1 MYMCICIRYKARE
14 ICVYIYTCRLIL
26 LPWQITELELLV
38 SVTKGM
44 GNNIQGAIVG
54 WVELY
59 ASNWFIT
66 SWTSSFLILQPIENP
81 IFAPIYIYYAFHI
94 IYIYLF
100 TTYSNWPKWHKRLA
114 LATTILRCS
123 HIGHLWRSQRY
134 WSDQAEKQQ
143 FDVENPSVSVDHFPE
158 TIGFPHLSHLD
169 VSLP

>member
-14 ICVYIYTCRLIL
+14 ICVYIYIYTCRLIL

-94 IYIYLF
+94 IYIYIYIYLQPIQTGRSGTSDWLWQRLF
-100 TTYSNWPKWHKRLA
+100 SGALTLGISGGLSATGQTRRKSNNSMWKIPAFLLIIFRKPLVF
-114 LATTILRCS
+114 
-123 HIGHLWRSQRY
+123 HI
-134 WSDQAEKQQ
+134 
-143 FDVENPSVSVDHFPE
+143 
-158 TIGFPHLSHLD
+158 
-169 VSLP
+169 

>member
-1 MYMCICIRYKARE
+1 MYSIYPCICAYASDIKLGKYVY
-14 ICVYIYTCRLIL
+14 IYIYTCRLIL

-81 IFAPIYIYYAFHI
+81 IFAPIYIYIMHFISY
-94 IYIYLF
+94 IYIYLQPIQTGRSGTSDWLWQRLF
-100 TTYSNWPKWHKRLA
+100 SGALTLGISGGLSATGQTRRKSNNSMWKIPAFLLIIFRKPLVF
-114 LATTILRCS
+114 
-123 HIGHLWRSQRY
+123 HI
-134 WSDQAEKQQ
+134 
-143 FDVENPSVSVDHFPE
+143 
-158 TIGFPHLSHLD
+158 
-169 VSLP
+169 